1 MCHELN
7 TEHQECNM
15 VANWLTVF
23 DDQSEDHFPLGPAAL
38 INQGRAF
45 EVPEGLVQELIHCE
59 LWGCCIAA
67 S

>member
-1 MCHELN
+1 
-7 TEHQECNM
+7 M